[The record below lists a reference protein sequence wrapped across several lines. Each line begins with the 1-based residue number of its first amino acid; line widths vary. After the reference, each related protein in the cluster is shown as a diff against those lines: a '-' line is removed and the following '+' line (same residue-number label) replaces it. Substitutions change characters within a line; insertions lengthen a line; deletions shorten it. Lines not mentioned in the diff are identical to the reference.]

1 MGQESGGYLM
11 TATISPEIKPSANPT
26 SGYMTVQVEMLRRLR
41 HSTVDL
47 YIQYES
53 GSEPVLYYRAGG
65 PLEGD
70 QVSRLLQTG
79 VRQILVRTDEFHR
92 FASHLL
98 NTVDSD
104 AERETVSPSERFAAL
119 QLAMAVEIEHAARL
133 VDSGPYVAVA
143 DKLGRD
149 LTSMLVNNNVLPR
162 DLFRLARHDFLT
174 FTHITNVASYGVIF
188 AERLGLCKPNEYEP
202 LAKAAILHD
211 IGKRFIPANILQKP
225 GKLDPEERAII
236 ETHPQRGYEELC
248 GRDDMTN
255 EQLMM
260 VYQHHERFDG
270 KGYPVGFQGHE
281 IHPWARMLAVVD
293 VFDAMTGTRPYRRPA
308 TAADAMDYICK
319 SAGTHFDPEMVAC
332 WKSIMSKH

>member
-1 MGQESGGYLM
+1 
-11 TATISPEIKPSANPT
+11 
-26 SGYMTVQVEMLRRLR
+26 MTVQVEMLRRLS
-41 HSTVDL
+41 HATVDL

-53 GSEPVLYYRAGG
+53 DAEPVLYYRAGG
-65 PLEGD
+65 PLEAD
-70 QVSRLLQTG
+70 QATRLQESG

-92 FASHLL
+92 FASHLMD
-98 NTVDSD
+98 TVDALS
-104 AERETVSPSERFAAL
+104 EREAIPPSERFAAL

-133 VDSGPYVAVA
+133 IDSGPYVAMA

-149 LTSMLVNNNVLPR
+149 LTAMLVNNSVLPR

-174 FTHITNVASYGVIF
+174 FTHITNVASYGVIL
-188 AERLGLCKPNEYEP
+188 AEHLGLCESDQFEP

-211 IGKRFIPANILQKP
+211 IGKRFIPASILQKP
-225 GKLDPEERAII
+225 AKLDPEERAII

-248 GRDDMTN
+248 ERGDMTH

-270 KGYPVGFQGHE
+270 KGYPVGFQGEE

-332 WKSIMSKH
+332 WNSIMAKK

>member
-1 MGQESGGYLM
+1 M
-11 TATISPEIKPSANPT
+11 TATAIQETKSAPPKV
-26 SGYMTVQVEMLRRLR
+26 SYMTVQVEMLRRLP
-41 HSTVDL
+41 HSTVDF

-53 GSEPVLYYRAGG
+53 EAEPVLYYRAGC
-65 PLEGD
+65 PLEPE
-70 QVSRLLQTG
+70 QSTRLLESG

-98 NTVDSD
+98 DTVDSSEGEPVP
-104 AERETVSPSERFAAL
+104 AGERFAAL
-119 QLAMAVEIEHAARL
+119 QLAMAVEIEHAVRL

-143 DKLGRD
+143 DKLGRE
-149 LTSMLVNNNVLPR
+149 LTTMLVNNSVLPR
-162 DLFRLARHDFLT
+162 DLFRMARHDFLT
-174 FTHITNVASYGVIF
+174 FTHITNVASYGVIL
-188 AERLGLCKPNEYEP
+188 AERLGLCDAGQFES

-211 IGKRFIPANILQKP
+211 LGKRFIPASILQKP
-225 GKLDPEERAII
+225 AKLDPEERAII

-248 GRDDMTN
+248 SRGDMTH
-255 EQLMM
+255 EQLMI

-270 KGYPVGFQGHE
+270 KGYPVGFQGQE

-308 TAADAMDYICK
+308 TVADAMDYICK

-332 WKSIMSKH
+332 WNSIMAKN

>member
-1 MGQESGGYLM
+1 
-11 TATISPEIKPSANPT
+11 
-26 SGYMTVQVEMLRRLR
+26 MTVQVAMLRRLPT
-41 HSTVDL
+41 SPVDL

-53 GSEPVLYYRAGG
+53 DAEPVLYYRAGG
-65 PLEGD
+65 PLEPD
-70 QVSRLLQTG
+70 QANRLQESG
-79 VRQILVRTDEFHR
+79 VRNILVRTDEFHR

-98 NTVDSD
+98 DTID
-104 AERETVSPSERFAAL
+104 AQSEAVPPSERFAAL

-133 VDSGPYVAVA
+133 VDCGPYVAVA

-149 LTSMLVNNNVLPR
+149 LTALLVNNSVLPR

-174 FTHITNVASYGVIF
+174 FTHITNVASYGVLM
-188 AERLGLCKPNEYEP
+188 AERLGLCNGTQFEL

-211 IGKRFIPANILQKP
+211 IGKRFIPVSILQKP
-225 GKLDPEERAII
+225 AKLDPEERAII

-248 GRDDMTN
+248 GRDDMTH

-270 KGYPVGFQGHE
+270 KGYPVGFQGEE

-319 SAGTHFDPEMVAC
+319 NAGTHFDPEMVAC
-332 WKSIMSKH
+332 WNSIMAKS

>member
-1 MGQESGGYLM
+1 M
-11 TATISPEIKPSANPT
+11 TATAIPEIRSAAPKVN
-26 SGYMTVQVEMLRRLR
+26 YMTVQVAMLRRLPT
-41 HSTVDL
+41 SPVDL

-53 GSEPVLYYRAGG
+53 DAEPVLYYRAGG
-65 PLEGD
+65 PLEPD
-70 QVSRLLQTG
+70 QANRLQESG
-79 VRQILVRTDEFHR
+79 VRNILVRTDEFHR

-98 NTVDSD
+98 DTID
-104 AERETVSPSERFAAL
+104 AQSEAVPPSERFAAL

-133 VDSGPYVAVA
+133 VDCGPYVAVA

-149 LTSMLVNNNVLPR
+149 LTALLVNNSVLPR

-174 FTHITNVASYGVIF
+174 FTHITNVASYGVLM
-188 AERLGLCKPNEYEP
+188 AERLGLCNGTQFEL

-211 IGKRFIPANILQKP
+211 IGKRFIPVSILQKP
-225 GKLDPEERAII
+225 AKLDPEERAII

-248 GRDDMTN
+248 GRDDMTH

-270 KGYPVGFQGHE
+270 KGYPVGFQGEE

-319 SAGTHFDPEMVAC
+319 NAGTHFDPEMVAC
-332 WKSIMSKH
+332 WNSIMAKS

>member
-1 MGQESGGYLM
+1 M
-11 TATISPEIKPSANPT
+11 TAAATLEVKSATPKVN
-26 SGYMTVQVEMLRRLR
+26 YMTVQVEMLRRLPTA
-41 HSTVDL
+41 TVDL

-53 GSEPVLYYRAGG
+53 DAEPVLYYRAGG
-65 PLEGD
+65 PLDAD
-70 QVSRLLQTG
+70 QANRLRESG
-79 VRQILVRTDEFHR
+79 VRNILVRTDEFHR

-98 NTVDSD
+98 DTIDSQS
-104 AERETVSPSERFAAL
+104 ETVPPSERFAAL

-133 VDSGPYVAVA
+133 VDCGPYVAVA

-149 LTSMLVNNNVLPR
+149 LSALLVNNSVLPR

-174 FTHITNVASYGVIF
+174 FTHITNVASYSVLL
-188 AERLGLCKPNEYEP
+188 AERLGLCNGSQFEL

-211 IGKRFIPANILQKP
+211 IGKRFIPVSILQKP
-225 GKLDPEERAII
+225 SRLDPEERAII

-248 GRDDMTN
+248 GRDDMTH
-255 EQLMM
+255 EQLMT

-270 KGYPVGFQGHE
+270 KGYPVGFQGEE

-293 VFDAMTGTRPYRRPA
+293 VFDAMTGARPYRRPA

-319 SAGTHFDPEMVAC
+319 NAGTHFDPEMVAC
-332 WKSIMSKH
+332 WNSIMAKS

>member
-1 MGQESGGYLM
+1 M
-11 TATISPEIKPSANPT
+11 TAGATAVRIANPAA
-26 SGYMTVQVEMLRRLR
+26 GYMPVQVEMLQRLTQ
-41 HSTVDL
+41 SPVDL

-53 GSEPVLYYRAGG
+53 DCEPVLYYRAAC
-65 PLEGD
+65 PLEAE
-70 QVSRLLQTG
+70 QASRLSESG
-79 VRQILVRTDEFHR
+79 VRQVFVRMDEFHR

-98 NTVDSD
+98 ETVD
-104 AERETVSPSERFAAL
+104 ARVGREAVPAAERFAVL

-133 VDSGPYVAVA
+133 VDCGPYISVA
-143 DKLGRD
+143 DKLGRE
-149 LTSMLVNNNVLPR
+149 LTSLMVNNHVLPR

-174 FTHITNVASYGVIF
+174 FTHITNVASYGVIL
-188 AERLGLCKPNEYEP
+188 AERLGLCDDSQFEP

-211 IGKRFIPANILQKP
+211 IGKRFIPASILQKP
-225 GKLDPEERAII
+225 AKLDPEERALI

-248 GRDDMTN
+248 DREDMTH

-270 KGYPVGFQGHE
+270 KGYPVGSQGEE

-293 VFDAMTGTRPYRRPA
+293 VFDAMTGVRPYRRPA
-308 TAADAMDYICK
+308 TAADAMSYICK

-332 WKSIMSKH
+332 WNSIMAKK

>member
-1 MGQESGGYLM
+1 MRS
-11 TATISPEIKPSANPT
+11 ATPKVN
-26 SGYMTVQVEMLRRLR
+26 YMTVQVEMLRRLP

-47 YIQYES
+47 YIQYEND
-53 GSEPVLYYRAGG
+53 GDPVLYYRAGG
-65 PLEGD
+65 PIEPD
-70 QVSRLLQTG
+70 QASRLIESG
-79 VRQILVRTDEFHR
+79 VRQVLVRTDEFQR

-98 NTVDSD
+98 ETIDCQS
-104 AERETVSPSERFAAL
+104 EREAVPPSERFAAL
-119 QLAMAVEIEHAARL
+119 QLAMAGEIEHAARL
-133 VDSGPYVAVA
+133 VDCGPYVAVA

-149 LTSMLVNNNVLPR
+149 LTTLLVNNSVLPS
-162 DLFRLARHDFLT
+162 DLYRLARHDFLT
-174 FTHITNVASYGVIF
+174 FTHITNVASYGVLL
-188 AERLGLCKPNEYEP
+188 AERLGLCDGSQYES

-211 IGKRFIPANILQKP
+211 IGKRFIPVSILQKP
-225 GKLDPEERAII
+225 AKLDPHERAII

-248 GRDDMTN
+248 GRDDMTH

-270 KGYPVGFQGHE
+270 KGYPVGSQGEE

-319 SAGTHFDPEMVAC
+319 NAGTHFDPEMVTC
-332 WKSIMSKH
+332 WNSIMAKN

>member
-1 MGQESGGYLM
+1 
-11 TATISPEIKPSANPT
+11 
-26 SGYMTVQVEMLRRLR
+26 MLRRLR
-41 HSTVDL
+41 HSPVDF
-47 YIQYES
+47 YIQYELN
-53 GSEPVLYYRAGG
+53 SEPVLYYRAGG
-65 PLEGD
+65 PLECD
-70 QVSRLLQTG
+70 QAERLVESG

-98 NTVDSD
+98 ETVDSLSEGEPVP
-104 AERETVSPSERFAAL
+104 ASERFAAL

-133 VDSGPYVAVA
+133 VDCGPYIDVA

-149 LTSMLVNNNVLPR
+149 LTSLLVNNSVLPR

-174 FTHITNVASYGVIF
+174 FTHITNVASYGLLL
-188 AERLGLCKPNEYEP
+188 AERLGLCNSNEFEA

-211 IGKRFIPANILQKP
+211 IGKRFIPVSILQKP
-225 GKLDPEERAII
+225 ARLDPEERAII

-248 GRDDMTN
+248 GRGDMTH
-255 EQLMM
+255 EQLML

-270 KGYPVGFQGHE
+270 KGYPVGSQGEE

-332 WKSIMSKH
+332 WNSIMAKS